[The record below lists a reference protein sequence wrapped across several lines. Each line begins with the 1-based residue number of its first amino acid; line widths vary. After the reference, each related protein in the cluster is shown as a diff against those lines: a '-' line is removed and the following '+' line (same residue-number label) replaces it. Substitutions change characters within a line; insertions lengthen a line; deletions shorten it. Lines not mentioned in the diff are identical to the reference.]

1 MDLALQGKVA
11 LVTAA
16 SRGIGRASAERLA
29 EEGATVVAAA
39 RTEGRAVEEI
49 GAGRIVPM
57 TVDLAV
63 PGSAA
68 ALVDAVRAEHGS
80 LDLIVANTP
89 GPKLSPALEL
99 TWEDWSGAHDA
110 MLRPVVEMLTAAGKV
125 MVEQGSGSMVL
136 VSSTWVRQPSPG
148 GVLSAAYRSAQS
160 SFVKSLAGEVASK
173 GVRVNQVLVGATGT
187 DRMENILATKAAAN
201 GTDRQ
206 TELDRV
212 VADIPMG
219 RWGEAHEIGDLIAFV
234 ASDLPGFSTGSTF
247 VIDGGAIR
255 AAH

>member
-1 MDLALQGKVA
+1 MDLALNGRVA

-16 SRGIGRASAERLA
+16 SRGIGRATAERLA
-29 EEGATVVAAA
+29 SEGATVIAAA
-39 RTEGRAVEEI
+39 RTEGREVEEI
-49 GAGRIVPM
+49 GAGRIVPL
-57 TVDLAV
+57 TVDLGEA
-63 PGSAA
+63 GAAA
-68 ALVDAVRAEHGS
+68 ALVERVRAEHGS
-80 LDLIVANTP
+80 VDVLVANTP

-99 TWEDWSGAHDA
+99 TWQDWSAAHDA
-110 MLRPVVEMLTAAGKV
+110 MLRPVVEMMTAAGKI
-125 MVEQGSGSMVL
+125 MVDQGHGSMVL
-136 VSSTWVRQPSPG
+136 VSSSWVRQPSPA

-160 SFVKSLAGEVASK
+160 SFVKSLAAEIAPR

-187 DRMENILATKAAAN
+187 ERMEKILRGKAEAN
-201 GTDRQ
+201 GTDRD

-212 VADIPMG
+212 VADIPLG

-234 ASDLPGFSTGSTF
+234 ASDLPGFSTGSSF

>member
-1 MDLALQGKVA
+1 MDLALNGKVA

-16 SRGIGRASAERLA
+16 SRGIGRATAERLA
-29 EEGATVVAAA
+29 SEGATVIAAA
-39 RTEGRAVEEI
+39 RTEGREVEEL
-49 GAGRIVPM
+49 GTGRIVPL
-57 TVDLAV
+57 TVDLGEA
-63 PGSAA
+63 GAA
-68 ALVDAVRAEHGS
+68 ADLVERVRAEHGS
-80 LDLIVANTP
+80 VDVLVANTP

-99 TWEDWSGAHDA
+99 TWQDWSAAHDA
-110 MLRPVVEMLTAAGKV
+110 LLRPVVEMMTAAGKV
-125 MVEQGSGSMVL
+125 MVEQGRGSMVL
-136 VSSTWVRQPSPG
+136 VSSSWVRQPSPA

-160 SFVKSLAGEVASK
+160 SFVKSLAAEIAPR

-187 DRMENILATKAAAN
+187 ERMEKILRGKAEVN

-212 VADIPMG
+212 VADIPLG
-219 RWGEAHEIGDLIAFV
+219 RWGEAHEIGDLIAFL
-234 ASDLPGFSTGSTF
+234 ASDLPGFSTGSSF

>member
-1 MDLALQGKVA
+1 MDLALNGKVA

-16 SRGIGRASAERLA
+16 SRGIGRATAERLA
-29 EEGATVVAAA
+29 SEGATVIAAA
-39 RTEGRAVEEI
+39 RTEGREVEEL
-49 GAGRIVPM
+49 GTGRIVPL
-57 TVDLAV
+57 TVDLGEA
-63 PGSAA
+63 GAA
-68 ALVDAVRAEHGS
+68 ASLVERVHAEHGS
-80 LDLIVANTP
+80 VDVLVANTP

-99 TWEDWSGAHDA
+99 TWQDWSAAHDA
-110 MLRPVVEMLTAAGKV
+110 MLRPVVEMMTAAGKV
-125 MVEQGSGSMVL
+125 MVEQGRGSMVL
-136 VSSTWVRQPSPG
+136 VSSSWVRQPSPA

-160 SFVKSLAGEVASK
+160 SFVKSLAAEIAPR

-187 DRMENILATKAAAN
+187 ERMEKILRGKAEVN

-212 VADIPMG
+212 VADIPLG
-219 RWGEAHEIGDLIAFV
+219 RWGEAHEIGDLIAFL
-234 ASDLPGFSTGSTF
+234 ASDLPGFSTGSSF